1 MPSVLYKRPTFTVE
15 LFVVGLPGFS
25 EPLQGANAPVS
36 IFPESSF
43 LLSDTGVKTSDFFLF
58 GRNLLSWKMEQ
69 TKKFSAAAIE
79 IFFQTGESRV
89 FFESE
94 DLKH

>member
-1 MPSVLYKRPTFTVE
+1 MPAVLYKRPTFTVE

-69 TKKFSAAAIE
+69 TKKFSAAANE